1 MTEWLHF
8 HFLLSCTGEGN
19 GNPLQCSCLDNPRD
33 GGAWWAAV
41 YGDAQSRTQLKQL
54 SSSSSR
60 AINTLLLP
68 FTLYPLVSTDLFSIS
83 ARLLLFWTY
92 IHLYEF
98 SDSIYNWYHTI
109 VVFFDI
115 LPSIIFS
122 RSIHVAANGS
132 ISSFYRWIIF
142 HSVCVLP
149 LLNPVICWWAS
160 GLLPCFAYYKQ
171 CCYEH
176 WDSWILFNYSFFSG
190 YIYIYIHHWIIQ

>member
-1 MTEWLHF
+1 MTERLHF
-8 HFLLSCTGEGN
+8 HFSLSCIGEGN

-132 ISSFYRWIIF
+132 ISSFHLVSIRHHF
-142 HSVCVLP
+142 GTP
-149 LLNPVICWWAS
+149 LQYSCLENPMDRGAWWA
-160 GLLPCFAYYKQ
+160 AVHRVTQ
-171 CCYEH
+171 
-176 WDSWILFNYSFFSG
+176 SWTWLSNTHTHTHMHITNTAL
-190 YIYIYIHHWIIQ
+190 